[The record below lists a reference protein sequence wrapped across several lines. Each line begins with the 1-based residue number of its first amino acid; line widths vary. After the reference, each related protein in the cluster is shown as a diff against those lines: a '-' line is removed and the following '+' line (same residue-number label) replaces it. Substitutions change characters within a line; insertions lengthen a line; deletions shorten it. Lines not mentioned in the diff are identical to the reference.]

1 MKYKFYTI
9 LSIFVFMNSILFANA
24 NEKILFATN
33 WLAQPEHGGFYQALG
48 DNEYSKCGL
57 DVEIIQGGPQVNNRA
72 KLIAGKI
79 DFYMGGN
86 MIQPILARSQGIPI
100 KVVAAYFQKDPQII
114 MTHKNAGADNWEDAK
129 KTYPLYISDT
139 GFVSFYQWMINEHK
153 FTEEQRRPYTYNSA
167 PFIANKNSR
176 QQGYL
181 TSEPFSI
188 LNKTGEEPNVFLLS
202 DYGFDSYSTTIEI
215 MEEKIINNSGVVE
228 CFINA
233 SNIGWVN
240 YLYGNPEKANALIK
254 YHNPDITDEQI
265 AYSIGKIKIHG
276 IVDSG
281 SSLELGIGSMTHERQ
296 TSFYNKM
303 VKSGILSNN
312 LNYKDAYTLEYVNKS
327 IGLTEKEILLK

>member
-1 MKYKFYTI
+1 MKYKFYI
-9 LSIFVFMNSILFANA
+9 ALSLFIFMNSILFANA

-33 WLAQPEHGGFYQALG
+33 WLAQPEHGGFYQAIA

-114 MTHKNAGADNWEDAK
+114 MTHKNVGMNNWEDAK
-129 KTYPLYISDT
+129 KTDPLYISDT
-139 GFVSFYQWMINEHK
+139 GFVSFYQWMINEHNFK
-153 FTEEQRRPYTYNSA
+153 EEQRRPYTFNSA
-167 PFIANKNSR
+167 PFIANKNSG

-202 DYGFDSYSTTIEI
+202 DYGFNSYSTTIET
-215 MEEKIINNSGVVE
+215 MEEQVINNSDVVE

-233 SNIGWVN
+233 SSIGWVN

-254 YHNPDITDEQI
+254 YHNPDITDKQI
-265 AYSIGKIKIHG
+265 AYSIEKLKIHG
-276 IVDSG
+276 IIDSG
-281 SSLELGIGSMTHERQ
+281 SSLELGIGSMTDVRQ
-296 TSFYNKM
+296 KSFYNKM
-303 VKSGILSNN
+303 VKSGILSDS
-312 LNYKDAYTLEYVNKS
+312 LNYKDAYTLKYVNKG
-327 IGLTEKEILLK
+327 IGLKEKEILLK